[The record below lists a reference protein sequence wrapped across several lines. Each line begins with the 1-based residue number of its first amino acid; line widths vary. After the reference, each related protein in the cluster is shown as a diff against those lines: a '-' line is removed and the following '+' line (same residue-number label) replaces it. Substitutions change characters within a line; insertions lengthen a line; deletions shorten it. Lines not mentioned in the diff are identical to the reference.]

1 MVLERAPSPSSTRRW
16 RISIGQ
22 AKIRS
27 TIASSWMRTVR
38 GSRRSESCKTFGTR
52 VLNASLAPRCISL
65 VRSPWRRRG
74 ILRREIL
81 PFAVKHAIWSVDR
94 NQPISDIQS
103 MSQLVSNRLAARD
116 MQVKLLGAF
125 AAMAL
130 LLASIGLYGLLA
142 YTVAQRTREIG
153 IRMALG
159 AQKRQ
164 VLRTLLRDGLQLVG
178 MGLAGGL
185 ICAFLL
191 QRVFRSLL
199 FGVAST

>member
-1 MVLERAPSPSSTRRW
+1 
-16 RISIGQ
+16 
-22 AKIRS
+22 
-27 TIASSWMRTVR
+27 
-38 GSRRSESCKTFGTR
+38 
-52 VLNASLAPRCISL
+52 
-65 VRSPWRRRG
+65 
-74 ILRREIL
+74 
-81 PFAVKHAIWSVDR
+81 
-94 NQPISDIQS
+94 
-103 MSQLVSNRLAARD
+103 MSQLVNDRLAARD

-130 LLASIGLYGLLA
+130 LLAAFGLYGLLA

-164 VLRTLLRDGLQLVG
+164 VIHTLLRDGLQLI
-178 MGLAGGL
+178 GLGLVGGL

-199 FGVAST
+199 FGVAPTDPLTFLLTAVVLLLAGLAACYVPARRAASIDPVEALRYE